1 MGLLDNGAVVIMVFP
16 IEWYFD
22 VFWWYTFYPICKKTP
37 IPFRIS
43 LVDRLIL
50 FLKSVV
56 PGATIQVRRRRD
68 HWANSAILCVEETNF
83 RLTTLHQNSYL
94 FDSICADLLISTL
107 CLCTRTT
114 GRYLEI
120 YCRYWMLLKHL
131 KIWGWAK
138 SARWAS
144 K

>member
-37 IPFRIS
+37 IPFWIS

-68 HWANSAILCVEETNF
+68 H
-83 RLTTLHQNSYL
+83 
-94 FDSICADLLISTL
+94 
-107 CLCTRTT
+107 
-114 GRYLEI
+114 
-120 YCRYWMLLKHL
+120 
-131 KIWGWAK
+131 
-138 SARWAS
+138 
-144 K
+144 